1 MSFRDFLAGRAGPS
15 ITTRVVMAMLCM
27 VTIVT
32 VTYGFAIV
40 YGITLAEE
48 SLMGREMEMK
58 LELAM
63 KSERPAIF
71 DAMERIYADTKRT
84 TAYPPVPERY
94 LAMGEGFN
102 ESLGER
108 DYFVYKITR
117 GDEVWVMEQDQLGF
131 EDEELELY
139 LQAAIGFLVV
149 LLVSA
154 VGGLWLARAVTLPVQ
169 RLADDVRAMAQA
181 KTFRP
186 LSVRPA
192 DDEIGGLALTVE
204 STLKQFNEA
213 LARERAFT
221 ADVSHELRTPL
232 MVISSTAELLRLPAA
247 PEVTAQRIERMEAAC
262 RRLSRL
268 VRVFL
273 ELARGTTESTAEVVP
288 WAQVLAT
295 TVANW
300 QPEARKKGIRLGWED
315 ASAANP
321 QVNSAFAE
329 SVVDNLLRNALQ
341 YTDEGEIKL
350 TLTDEA
356 VTVADTGRG
365 IPEGEKAQI
374 LQAFVRGESAPGE
387 GYGWGLSLVRRICRH
402 EGWPLSF
409 ADNAPRGTIFKVKFA
424 AATPGRESFAL
435 ETDAASARKA

>member
-1 MSFRDFLAGRAGPS
+1 MGVKDFFAGRVGFS
-15 ITTRVVMAMLCM
+15 ITARVVMAMLCM
-27 VTIVT
+27 VTIVS
-32 VTYGFAIV
+32 VTYSFAIV

-48 SLMGREMEMK
+48 SLMGREMAMK

-63 KSERPAIF
+63 KSDPPEIF
-71 DAMERIYADTKRT
+71 DAMERIYADTKRST
-84 TAYPPVPERY
+84 KYPPVPERY
-94 LAMGEGFN
+94 LAMGEGFS

-108 DYFVYKITR
+108 DFFVYKITR

-139 LQAAIGFLVV
+139 LQATIGLLVV
-149 LLVSA
+149 LLVSI
-154 VGGLWLARAVTLPVQ
+154 VGGMWLARAVTLPVQ
-169 RLADDVRAMAQA
+169 RLASDVQAMARA

-192 DDEIGGLALTVE
+192 NDEIGGLALTVE
-204 STLKQFNEA
+204 ATLKQFNEA

-232 MVISSTAELLRLPAA
+232 MVISSTAELLRLPASS
-247 PEVTAQRIERMEAAC
+247 EVTAQRIERIEVAC

-273 ELARGTTESTAEVVP
+273 ELARGTRESTAEIVP
-288 WAQVLAT
+288 WASVLDA

-300 QPEARKKGIRLGWED
+300 RAEAKKKGISLHWED
-315 ASAANP
+315 DSTTCPQANG
-321 QVNSAFAE
+321 AFAE

-341 YTDEGEIKL
+341 YTDEGEIWL

-356 VTVADTGRG
+356 VTVADTGCG
-365 IPEGEKAQI
+365 IPDGEKAQI

-409 ADNAPRGTIFKVKFA
+409 ADNAPRGTVFKVKFA
-424 AATPGRESFAL
+424 AATPGTASFVM
-435 ETDAASARKA
+435 EPGDASQRSS